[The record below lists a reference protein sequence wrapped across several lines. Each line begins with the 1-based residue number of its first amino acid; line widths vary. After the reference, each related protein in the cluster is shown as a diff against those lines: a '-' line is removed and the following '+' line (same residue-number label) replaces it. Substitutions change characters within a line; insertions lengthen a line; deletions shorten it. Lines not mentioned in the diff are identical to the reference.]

1 MDGQE
6 MKSLTLNYDAEN
18 DVLYCS
24 FERGKDAVS
33 FEVADG
39 VLVRRDPHDEH
50 LVGFTILDLRRKSL
64 EARGFSFEVP
74 LDKAAVKDAA

>member
-1 MDGQE
+1 MDRQE
-6 MKSLTLNYDAEN
+6 MKTLSLKYDAEN
-18 DVLYCS
+18 DVLYCF

-39 VLVRRDPHDEH
+39 VLVRLDPHDDH

-74 LDKAAVKDAA
+74 LDKAAVKNAA